1 MSQSSN
7 NSNFKH
13 ALDYINYTN
22 SSVFL
27 TGKAGTGKTTFLKYI
42 KEHCSKQMAVV
53 APTGIAAINAGGVT
67 IHSFFQLPFSP
78 FIPEYS
84 LNNETSGLD
93 NNPYLKISSEKR
105 AIFQQLELLIID
117 EISMVRAD
125 VLDAIDNLL
134 KTVRSNYND
143 AFGGVQVLFI
153 GDMFQ
158 LPPVAKEDEWNILS
172 QYYDSPYFFSSNVI
186 QKNKPVYIELQKVY
200 RQKDETFISILNQ
213 VRNNSLQQES
223 YTILNKYY
231 NPNFTWDNK
240 KNYITLT
247 THNHKADIIN
257 SEMLHKINSPLNTY
271 TASIE
276 PLFDVK
282 NYPAELHLELKVGA
296 QIMFIKND
304 LEKTK
309 RYYNGKIGI
318 IEKLEEDKIFV
329 LCSNE
334 TEVIE
339 VKKYKWD
346 NIKYKLNKKNN
357 QIEEDIIGSFTQFPL
372 RLAWAI
378 TIHKSQG
385 LTFENAI
392 IDAEQSFAPGQVYV
406 ALSRCTSLNGMVLLS
421 KISASSLI
429 SDYRIIRF
437 LSEEEKNKTE
447 NSLYEEKKKYQSN
460 IILQLFCFE
469 SILQKVN
476 IFSNFITEQASSLI
490 INSNNNINSLQ
501 NRIINTQT
509 VFNKFETELQLLF
522 NSTYL
527 PEENSVLQNRL
538 QKATTWFINEI
549 EIIINFI
556 QTLSITS
563 DNKFI
568 ALKYND
574 YANKILTELHFKQY
588 LLKGIEAN
596 FSIDIINKLKKN
608 YQPNN
613 SNINIY
619 SGKNTDYYK
628 GKHPLLFKELILLRN
643 KLAEEYRMPIFMV
656 ASTKSIDELV
666 EYLPQT
672 EDDLRQI
679 SGFGDKKTSTFG
691 SHFLEVIT
699 HYANNNNLISDIKH
713 KPVKK
718 NSAIKTTTKLNTKDL
733 SFTLFKQGNSI
744 TEIAEKRNLTQS
756 TIESHLLHYITTNEI
771 NIEEIIDKHRLD
783 YIAKSI
789 QKISLDQSISEIKK
803 LVNNDI
809 TFSEIKLFIAN
820 KNKTTKTKT
829 EAYK

>member
-22 SSVFL
+22 SCVFL

-78 FIPEYS
+78 FIPEDS
-84 LNNETSGLD
+84 FNRETSGTD
-93 NNPYLKISSEKR
+93 NNHYLKISSEKR
-105 AIFQQLELLIID
+105 SLFQQLELLIID

-125 VLDAIDNLL
+125 VLDAVDTLL
-134 KTVRSNYND
+134 KTFRNNYNN

-153 GDMFQ
+153 GDLFQ
-158 LPPVAKEDEWNILS
+158 LPPVAKEDEWKILS
-172 QYYDSPYFFSSNVI
+172 PYYDSPYFFSSRVI
-186 QKNKPVYIELQKVY
+186 KKHKPVYIELEKVY
-200 RQKDETFISILNQ
+200 RQKDEAFISILNQ

-223 YTILNKYY
+223 FNVLNNLY
-231 NPNFTWDNK
+231 NPNFTCDNK

-276 PLFDVK
+276 PLFDEK
-282 NYPAELHLELKVGA
+282 NFPAEVNLQLKVGA

-318 IEKLEEDKIFV
+318 IEKLEDDKIFV

-339 VKKYKWD
+339 VKKYKWN

-357 QIEEDIIGSFTQFPL
+357 QIEEDVIGSFTQFPL

-406 ALSRCTSLNGMVLLS
+406 ALSRCTSLNGIVLLS

-429 SDYRIIRF
+429 SDYRIIRY
-437 LSEEEKNKTE
+437 LTEEEKNKTE

-469 SILQKVN
+469 GILQKVN

-509 VFNKFETELQLLF
+509 VFNKFKTELQILF

-568 ALKYND
+568 ATKYND
-574 YANKILTELHFKQY
+574 YINKILTELNFKQY

-596 FSIDIINKLKKN
+596 FTIDIINKLKKN
-608 YQPNN
+608 YLPKN

-619 SGKNTDYYK
+619 SGKNTDYYNS
-628 GKHPLLFKELILLRN
+628 KHPLLFKELISLRN
-643 KLAEEYRMPIFMV
+643 KLADEYMMPIFMV
-656 ASTKSIDELV
+656 ASTKSVDELV

-679 SGFGDKKTSTFG
+679 SGFGDKKIGTFG
-691 SHFLEVIT
+691 SYFLEVIT
-699 HYANNNNLISDIKH
+699 NYTNNNNLVSNIKL
-713 KPVKK
+713 KPTQKK
-718 NSAIKTTTKLNTKDL
+718 SALKTSTKLNTKDL

-744 TEIAEKRNLTQS
+744 TEIAAKRNLTQS

-771 NIEEIIDKHRLD
+771 NIEEIIDKQRLD

-789 QKISLDQSISEIKK
+789 QEISLDQSVSEIKK
-803 LVNNDI
+803 LVHNDI
-809 TFSEIKLFIAN
+809 TFSEIKLFIAS